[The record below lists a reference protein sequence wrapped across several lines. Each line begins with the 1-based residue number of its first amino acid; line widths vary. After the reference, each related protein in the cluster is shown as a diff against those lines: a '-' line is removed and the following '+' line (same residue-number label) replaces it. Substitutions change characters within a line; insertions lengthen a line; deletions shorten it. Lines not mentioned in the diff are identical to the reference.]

1 MGMGMRWEQ
10 KGLSS
15 LSLLMLLLLQLLLLQ
30 LLEVEGGVFQRLG
43 FESIGAENSAWATR
57 EFIEGRSVVVE
68 KKIKREKVVPC

>member
-30 LLEVEGGVFQRLG
+30 LLVVEGGVFQSLG
-43 FESIGAENSAWATR
+43 FKSIGAENSVWATR
-57 EFIEGRSVVVE
+57 EFIGGKKTGGRKERCGGS
-68 KKIKREKVVPC
+68 